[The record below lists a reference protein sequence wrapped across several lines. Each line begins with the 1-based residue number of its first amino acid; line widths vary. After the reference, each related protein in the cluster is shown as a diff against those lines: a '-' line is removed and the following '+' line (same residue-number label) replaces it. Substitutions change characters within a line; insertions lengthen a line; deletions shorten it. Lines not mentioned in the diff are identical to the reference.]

1 MPILSELHRLW
12 YKEINSKYKKILP
25 DGIEEMLT
33 PIGLAHWIMGDGY
46 YDDGV
51 VKICTV
57 NFTQEEVLKLI
68 KVLENKF
75 EIKSSINRRKN
86 PNGNIVWRIRV
97 RKLSMEKL
105 IKLVIPYF
113 ILEMSYKLGIK
124 K

>member
-1 MPILSELHRLW
+1 
-12 YKEINSKYKKILP
+12 
-25 DGIEEMLT
+25 MLT
-33 PIGLAHWIMGDGY
+33 PIELAHWIMGDGY

-51 VKICTV
+51 VKICTD

-68 KVLENKF
+68 KVLDNKF

-86 PNGNIVWRIRV
+86 PNGNIVWIIRV

-113 ILEMSYKLGIK
+113 IPEMSYN
-124 K
+124 